1 MRPKEIN
8 DTHRSERPRPKPF
21 ADQGKAS
28 FAAWAV
34 LGVSLL
40 TTVTAWWIARSHF
53 QAHIQDRLSLA
64 ERNARDTMAD
74 RLGQTAELLDSA
86 RSVAAEDLISS
97 VPLSPSY
104 SASDH
109 PELLRV
115 AVLEQ
120 TPAAPHLH
128 ERLLF
133 PYSDDAAD
141 TTLDQARSHW
151 SRALL
156 EATSGVQRDVFLAA
170 PLRWKTDQGSSSAA
184 VMLRPLIKA
193 ADPVSPGVTGHP
205 TSWIAALID
214 LDLLAREAASGALPG
229 SEAILYDSS
238 EGGEIAP
245 LTTGPVPASQQLSDL
260 GARRTQS
267 VDIGGRTWSVALI
280 YNGTEPPITN
290 DYALQFLLGGLAV
303 SILLFDIALMVDS
316 RRADAAAVS
325 ELMTRRLRESEA
337 RIRAVVDH
345 APDGIITFDADG
357 NISTFNPGAER
368 VFGYPAG
375 EVWGRRIG
383 TLLPSWWPE
392 TTQSEGPSPAELDTS
407 DLSGSKEVEGRR
419 KDASIVPIELTV
431 SRMET
436 AKTPTFTAI
445 IRDISERKQAEE
457 KLRRSE
463 ERYSLAAWASNDG
476 LWDWDLRTDEVYYSP
491 RWKSMLGFD
500 ESEIEGRPPEWIRRL
515 HDDDRQHFERILQ
528 THLEGDTPH
537 FEVEYRIRHR
547 DEAYR
552 WMLCKGVAVRNDDRT
567 PVRLAG
573 SQTDITA
580 RKKVELQLM
589 RDALYD
595 SLTGLPNRSHFLR
608 VLRHVVE
615 DNRQSPDELFALL
628 FLDLDRFKHVNDSLG
643 HHAGDQLLVAIAD
656 RLKKILRP
664 QETLARLGGDEF
676 AILVEGLQDGAQAAR
691 IAGRIQKELA
701 NPFSLGEHEVFVS
714 VSIGIAIR
722 PESEESPEGLIRDAD
737 TAMYRAKAA
746 GKGRHALFDQSMHT
760 QEVERLALE
769 TSLRHAVERKE
780 FVLHYQPFVSL
791 ESGRITGCEALV
803 RWNHPQR
810 GLVAP
815 REFISV
821 AEEMGLIN
829 PLGSWILEEACGQMK
844 QWQDAGLPEIRLAV
858 NLSPR
863 QCHHSDLVKTVHRAL
878 GRSGLRS
885 DRLQLEITESALMEN
900 ADEIIDPLVELYES
914 GIRFSLDDFGAG
926 YSSLMYLQRFPIQTL
941 KIDGSFVRKA
951 TGDPESA
958 ALATGLMV
966 LGHTLGLEVICE
978 GVETKE
984 QFEFL
989 TDSGQCDEA
998 QGYFLSRPLTAE
1010 AFAQLLVS
1018 EQQDSTFGRTLSQ
1031 ALTSRSRAASAGD
1044 QSAVT

>member
-1 MRPKEIN
+1 MRQKDSKNTSRPE
-8 DTHRSERPRPKPF
+8 HRRPKPF
-21 ADQGKAS
+21 ADQRKAS
-28 FAAWAV
+28 LAAWAV

-40 TTVTAWWIARSHF
+40 TTVTAWWIARTHF
-53 QAHIQDRLSLA
+53 QAHVRDRLALA
-64 ERNARDTMAD
+64 EGNARDAMTD

-86 RSVAAEDLISS
+86 RSAAAEDPGAP
-97 VPLSPSY
+97 VRLSPSY

-115 AVLEQ
+115 SILEQ
-120 TPAAPHLH
+120 TAAAGGLH

-133 PYSDDAAD
+133 PYSEDTDG
-141 TTLDQARSHW
+141 TTLDQVRSHW

-156 EATSGVQRDVFLAA
+156 ETASGVQRDVFLAA
-170 PLRWKTDQGSSSAA
+170 PLRWKTDQGSSSVA
-184 VMLRPLIKA
+184 VMLRPLVKA
-193 ADPVSPGVTGHP
+193 TDPAAPGVTGHP

-238 EGGEIAP
+238 QAGEIVP
-245 LTTGPVPASQQLSDL
+245 LTTSGASAPQQLAEL
-260 GARRTQS
+260 GARPTRPFE
-267 VDIGGRTWSVALI
+267 IGGRTWSVALV
-280 YNGTEPPITN
+280 YNGTEPPITD

-303 SILLFDIALMVDS
+303 SIFLFDIALMVDS

-345 APDGIITFDADG
+345 APDGIITFDTDG
-357 NISTFNPGAER
+357 NISTINPGAER
-368 VFGYPAG
+368 LFGYPAG
-375 EVWGRRIG
+375 EVRGRHIG

-392 TTQSEGPSPAELDTS
+392 TTPGESPFPGVPDTS
-407 DLSGSKEVEGRR
+407 ELSGSKEVEGRR
-419 KDASIVPIELTV
+419 KDGSIVPTELTV

-445 IRDISERKQAEE
+445 VRDVSERKQAEE

-491 RWKSMLGFD
+491 RWKSMLGFQ
-500 ESEIEGRPPEWIRRL
+500 ESEIQGRPPEWIQRL
-515 HDDDRQHFERILQ
+515 HDDDRQHFEKILRA
-528 THLEGDTPH
+528 HLGGDTPH

-552 WMLCKGVAVRNDDRT
+552 WMLCKGVAVRNEDRT

-615 DNRQSPDELFALL
+615 DSRQSPDELFALL

-643 HHAGDQLLVAIAD
+643 HHAGDQLLVAISD

-701 NPFSLGEHEVFVS
+701 NPFFLGEHEVFVS

-722 PESEESPEGLIRDAD
+722 PENEESPEGLIRDAD

-769 TSLRHAVERKE
+769 TSLRHAVQRKE
-780 FVLHYQPFVSL
+780 FVLHYQPLVSL
-791 ESGRITGCEALV
+791 QSGRITGCEALV

-815 REFISV
+815 REFIPV
-821 AEEMGLIN
+821 TEEMGLIN
-829 PLGSWILEEACGQMK
+829 PLGAWILEEACGQMK
-844 QWQDAGLPEIRLAV
+844 RWQDAGLPEIRLAV

-863 QCHHSDLVKTVHRAL
+863 QCRHSDLVETVHRAL

-958 ALATGLMV
+958 ALVSGLMA
-966 LGHTLGLEVICE
+966 LGHTLGLEVVCE
-978 GVETKE
+978 GVETQQ

-989 TDSGQCDEA
+989 ANSGQCDEV

-1010 AFAQLLVS
+1010 AFAQLLLS
-1018 EQQDSTFGRTLSQ
+1018 EQSDSTFGRALSR
-1031 ALTSRSRAASAGD
+1031 ALTARSRAASAGG
-1044 QSAVT
+1044 QSAT